1 MTCASAVQSW
11 RSNTAASSA
20 IVHGTTPP
28 PLGSMPNVML
38 DGRAFEWYTRM
49 VAAWNC
55 GTVDL
60 VWDFGVVVNVVH
72 KLKLNS
78 TPF

>member
-1 MTCASAVQSW
+1 
-11 RSNTAASSA
+11 
-20 IVHGTTPP
+20 
-28 PLGSMPNVML
+28 MPNVML